1 MTGHKE
7 RREAGH
13 WMSARELELH
23 VAHGYA
29 LHSQTVQA
37 LAQRLDANLQTAR
50 ALREQGT
57 APGSLMAYPNK
68 TPDRPTAI
76 WKDMAIR
83 MKGGRPLPESNGDI
97 PAQPAGEH
105 SGRLLVAP
113 AQPAQC

>member
-1 MTGHKE
+1 MTAHE
-7 RREAGH
+7 EQREAGH

-23 VAHGYA
+23 VAQGYA

-37 LAQRLDANLQTAR
+37 LAQRLDANLQTGR
-50 ALREQGT
+50 VLREQGT
-57 APGSLMAYPNK
+57 APSSLMAYPYK
-68 TPDRPTAI
+68 MPDRPTAI

-83 MKGGRPLPESNGDI
+83 MEDGRLLPENNGGI

-113 AQPAQC
+113 A